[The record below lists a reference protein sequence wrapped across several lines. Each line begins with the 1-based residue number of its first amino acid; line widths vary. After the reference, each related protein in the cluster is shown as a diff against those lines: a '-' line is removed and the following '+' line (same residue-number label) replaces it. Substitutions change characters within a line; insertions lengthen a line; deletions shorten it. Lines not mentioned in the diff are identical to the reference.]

1 MKYIIKN
8 IEMKI
13 KLQEYKITKKF
24 FQKLYF
30 FFLLDNT
37 FDSI

>member
-13 KLQEYKITKKF
+13 TRINKITKKF
-24 FQKLYF
+24 FEKLYF
-30 FFLLDNT
+30 FFLWDNT